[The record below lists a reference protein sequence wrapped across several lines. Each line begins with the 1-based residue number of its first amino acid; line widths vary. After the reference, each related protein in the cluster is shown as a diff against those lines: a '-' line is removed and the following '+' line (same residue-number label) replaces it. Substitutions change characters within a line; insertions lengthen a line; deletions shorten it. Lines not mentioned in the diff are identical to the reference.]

1 MTNRPATA
9 DPVRSAEANTAA
21 LALLALG
28 VVYGDIG
35 TSPLYA
41 AKETFNPVHGIPLNA
56 GKHPWRGLGDLLG
69 ADDRRLPQVRDA
81 RGSREQSR

>member
-1 MTNRPATA
+1 M
-9 DPVRSAEANTAA
+9 RSPPKQTTAA

-41 AKETFNPVHGIPLNA
+41 AKETFSPVHGIPLNA
-56 GKHPWRGLGDLLG
+56 GKHPWRCFGDLLG
-69 ADDRRLPQVRDA
+69 ADDRRLPQVRGA
-81 RGSREQSR
+81 GGSREQSR